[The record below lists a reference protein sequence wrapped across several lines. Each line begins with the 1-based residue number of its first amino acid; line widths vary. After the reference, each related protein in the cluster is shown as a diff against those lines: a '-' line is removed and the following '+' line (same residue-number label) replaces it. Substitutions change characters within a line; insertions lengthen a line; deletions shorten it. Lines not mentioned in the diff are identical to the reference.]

1 MNNTIDK
8 NSQNF
13 TDYTSTN
20 TKYIKIMLLVLI
32 VESILFTSLGIIWF
46 IQYGS
51 WLYMLLKL
59 LPLFIILIATYWV
72 YIRSLKILKQV
83 IPNALQE
90 FDLDDPVYEEA
101 RFRLS
106 KDFNK
111 YIKLMLLTFVVII
124 IVFYGREIYSLALK

>member
-72 YIRSLKILKQV
+72 YIRSLKILKHV
-83 IPNALQE
+83 IPNALQD

>member
-20 TKYIKIMLLVLI
+20 AKYIKIMLLVLI
-32 VESILFTSLGIIWF
+32 VESILFASLGIIWF
-46 IQYGS
+46 IRYGS

-83 IPNALQE
+83 IPNALKE

-124 IVFYGREIYSLALK
+124 IVFYGREIYLLIL

>member
-1 MNNTIDK
+1 MNNTVDK

-13 TDYTSTN
+13 IDYTSTN
-20 TKYIKIMLLVLI
+20 AKYIKLMLLVLI
-32 VESILFTSLGIIWF
+32 VEGILFVSLGIIWF
-46 IQYGS
+46 ILYSS

-59 LPLFIILIATYWV
+59 LPLFIILIATYLV
-72 YIRSLKILKQV
+72 YIRELKILKQV
-83 IPNALQE
+83 IPNALQD

-111 YIKLMLLTFVVII
+111 HLKLMLLTFVVII
-124 IVFYGREIYSLALK
+124 IVFYGREIYSLVLQ

>member
-32 VESILFTSLGIIWF
+32 VESILFASFGIIWF
-46 IQYGS
+46 IRYGS

-83 IPNALQE
+83 IPNVLQD

-124 IVFYGREIYSLALK
+124 IVFYGREIYSLALQ

>member
-32 VESILFTSLGIIWF
+32 VESVLFASLGIIWF
-46 IQYGS
+46 ILYSS

-59 LPLFIILIATYWV
+59 LPLFIVLIATYLV
-72 YIRSLKILKQV
+72 YIRELKILKQV
-83 IPNALQE
+83 IPNALQD
-90 FDLDDPVYEEA
+90 FDLDDPLYEEA

-111 YIKLMLLTFVVII
+111 HLKLMLLTFVVII
-124 IVFYGREIYSLALK
+124 IVFYGREIYSLVLQ

>member
-1 MNNTIDK
+1 MNNTVDK

-13 TDYTSTN
+13 IDYTSTN
-20 TKYIKIMLLVLI
+20 AKYIKLMLLVLI
-32 VESILFTSLGIIWF
+32 VEGILFVSLGIIWF
-46 IQYGS
+46 ILYSS

-59 LPLFIILIATYWV
+59 LPLFIILIATYLV
-72 YIRSLKILKQV
+72 YIRELKILKQV

-90 FDLDDPVYEEA
+90 FALDDPVYEEA

-111 YIKLMLLTFVVII
+111 HLKLMLLTFVVII
-124 IVFYGREIYSLALK
+124 IVFYGREIYSLILQ

>member
-59 LPLFIILIATYWV
+59 LPLFIILIVTYWV

-124 IVFYGREIYSLALK
+124 IVFYGREIYSLALQ

>member
-20 TKYIKIMLLVLI
+20 AKYIKIMLLVLI
-32 VESILFTSLGIIWF
+32 VESILFASLGIIWF
-46 IQYGS
+46 IRYGS

-83 IPNALQE
+83 IPNALKE

-124 IVFYGREIYSLALK
+124 IVFYGREIYSLIL